1 MSMNINV
8 VFSPTNVDELYFS
21 GKITVVVDVLRATT
35 TIITALMNGAKEIV
49 PVSSVEFAMKAS
61 SNMFGGQTLICG
73 ERNAKKIDGFNLG
86 NSPLEFTNDVIGGKS
101 LVFFTTNGT
110 KAIVKAKY
118 SDEVI
123 IASFLNISAV
133 AKYLVELDK
142 PFEILCA
149 GKNNS
154 FCLEDTVFAGKLISE
169 ISSITQEVELS
180 DAGLAAMAI
189 ANKFGK
195 NLKKMFAESEHGK
208 FLIESG
214 FEEDLKYCARLNIT
228 TEIPLFLSNVVKI
241 LNRQNNDSNKIPG
254 LSTIS

>member
-1 MSMNINV
+1 MNINV
-8 VFSPTNVDELYFS
+8 VLSPANVDELHFS
-21 GKITVVVDVLRATT
+21 GKTTVVVDVLRATT

-49 PVSSVEFAMKAS
+49 PVGSVEFAMKAS

-133 AKYLVELDK
+133 AKYLVELNK

-154 FCLEDTVFAGKLISE
+154 FCLEDTVFAGKLIAE
-169 ISSITQEVELS
+169 ILMQTEDVELS
-180 DAGLAAMAI
+180 DSGLAAAAI
-189 ANKFGK
+189 AKTFGK

-208 FLIESG
+208 FLIENG
-214 FEEDLKYCARLNIT
+214 FEEDLKYCAKQNVTEDIPVFASSVVKVLQRQT
-228 TEIPLFLSNVVKI
+228 TETKGSG
-241 LNRQNNDSNKIPG
+241 S
-254 LSTIS
+254 STGN

>member
-1 MSMNINV
+1 MKINV
-8 VFSPTNVDELYFS
+8 VLSPTNVDELHFS
-21 GKITVVVDVLRATT
+21 GKVTVVVDVLRATT
-35 TIITALMNGAKEIV
+35 SIITALINGAKEIV

-123 IASFLNISAV
+123 IASFLNLSAV
-133 AKYLVELDK
+133 AKYLVELNR

-169 ISSITQEVELS
+169 ISTLLPDVELTDS
-180 DAGLAAMAI
+180 GLASVSI
-189 ANKFGK
+189 AKSFGK
-195 NLKKMFAESEHGK
+195 NLKKMFAQSEHGK
-208 FLIESG
+208 FLIENG
-214 FEEDLKYCARLNIT
+214 FEEDLKYCAKLNFT
-228 TEIPLFLSNVVKI
+228 DDIPVFASNVIKI
-241 LNRQNNDSNKIPG
+241 MQQQITESQ
-254 LSTIS
+254 ISGESIIS

>member
-1 MSMNINV
+1 MKINV
-8 VFSPTNVDELYFS
+8 VLSPANVDELYFS

-49 PVSSVEFAMKAS
+49 PVGSVEFAMKAS

-86 NSPLEFTNDVIGGKS
+86 NSPLEFTNDVISGKS

-133 AKYLVELDK
+133 AKYLVELNK

-154 FCLEDTVFAGKLISE
+154 FCLEDTVFAGKLIAE
-169 ISSITQEVELS
+169 ILTQTEDVELTDS
-180 DAGLAAMAI
+180 GLASAAI
-189 ANKFGK
+189 AKTFGK

-208 FLIESG
+208 FLIENG
-214 FEEDLKYCARLNIT
+214 FEEDLKYCAKLNVT
-228 TEIPLFLSNVVKI
+228 NDIPVYASNIIKM
-241 LNRQNNDSNKIPG
+241 LPRQNGESKVPG
-254 LSTIS
+254 STTIS

>member
-1 MSMNINV
+1 MKINV
-8 VFSPTNVDELYFS
+8 VLSPTNVDELHFS
-21 GKITVVVDVLRATT
+21 GKVTVVVDVLRATT
-35 TIITALMNGAKEIV
+35 SIIAALINGAKEIV

-123 IASFLNISAV
+123 IASFLNLSAV
-133 AKYLVELDK
+133 AKYLVELNR

-149 GKNNS
+149 GRNNS

-169 ISSITQEVELS
+169 ISTLLPDVELS
-180 DAGLAAMAI
+180 DSGLASVSI
-189 ANKFGK
+189 AKTFGK
-195 NLKKMFAESEHGK
+195 NLKKMFAQSEHGK
-208 FLIESG
+208 FLIENG
-214 FEEDLKYCARLNIT
+214 FEEDLKYCAKLNS
-228 TEIPLFLSNVVKI
+228 TEDIPVFASNVIKI
-241 LNRQNNDSNKIPG
+241 MQQQITESQ
-254 LSTIS
+254 ISGESIIS

>member
-1 MSMNINV
+1 MNINV
-8 VFSPTNVDELYFS
+8 VMSPTNVDELHFS

-35 TIITALMNGAKEIV
+35 TIVTALINGAKEIV
-49 PVSSVEFAMKAS
+49 PVGSVEFAMKAS

-86 NSPLEFTNDVIGGKS
+86 NSPLEFTYDVIGGKS
-101 LVFFTTNGT
+101 LVLFTTNGT

-133 AKYLVELDK
+133 AKYLVELNK

-154 FCLEDTVFAGKLISE
+154 FCLEDTVFAGKLIAE
-169 ISSITQEVELS
+169 ILTQTEDVELTDS
-180 DAGLAAMAI
+180 GLAAVAI
-189 ANKFGK
+189 AKTFGK

-208 FLIESG
+208 FLIENG
-214 FEEDLKYCARLNIT
+214 FEEDLKYCAKLNVT
-228 TEIPLFLSNVVKI
+228 TDIPVYASNIIKM
-241 LNRQNNDSNKIPG
+241 LPRQNSETKVPG
-254 LSTIS
+254 SSTIS

>member
-1 MSMNINV
+1 MNINV
-8 VFSPTNVDELYFS
+8 VMSPTNVDELHFS
-21 GKITVVVDVLRATT
+21 GKTTVVVDVLRATT

-49 PVSSVEFAMKAS
+49 PVGSVEFAMKAS

-133 AKYLVELDK
+133 AKYLIELNK

-154 FCLEDTVFAGKLISE
+154 FCLEDTVFAGKLIAE
-169 ISSITQEVELS
+169 ILTQTEDVELTDS
-180 DAGLAAMAI
+180 GLASVAI
-189 ANKFGK
+189 AKAFGK

-214 FEEDLKYCARLNIT
+214 FEEDLKYCAKLNV
-228 TEIPLFLSNVVKI
+228 TEDIPVFASSVVKI
-241 LNRQNNDSNKIPG
+241 LQRQIAETKVPG
-254 LSTIS
+254 SSTIS

>member
-1 MSMNINV
+1 MKINV
-8 VFSPTNVDELYFS
+8 VLSPANVDELYFS
-21 GKITVVVDVLRATT
+21 GKTTVVVDVLRATT

-49 PVSSVEFAMKAS
+49 PVGSVEFAMKAS

-86 NSPLEFTNDVIGGKS
+86 NSPLEFTSEVIGGKT

-123 IASFLNISAV
+123 IASFLNLSAV
-133 AKYLVELDK
+133 AKYLVKLNK
-142 PFEILCA
+142 SFEILCA
-149 GKNNS
+149 GRNSS

-169 ISSITQEVELS
+169 ISSLLQGIELS
-180 DAGLAAMAI
+180 DSGLASVSI
-189 ANKFGK
+189 AKTFGK

-208 FLIESG
+208 FLIENG
-214 FEEDLKYCARLNIT
+214 FEEDLKYCARVNIT
-228 TEIPLFLSNVVKI
+228 GDIPVYSSNIIKI
-241 LNRQNNDSNKIPG
+241 LHQQNSEHQVSG

>member
-1 MSMNINV
+1 MNINV
-8 VFSPTNVDELYFS
+8 VMSPTNVDELHFS
-21 GKITVVVDVLRATT
+21 GKTTVVVDVLRATT

-49 PVSSVEFAMKAS
+49 PVGSVEFAMKAS

-101 LVFFTTNGT
+101 LVLFTTNGT

-133 AKYLVELDK
+133 AKYLVELNK

-154 FCLEDTVFAGKLISE
+154 FCLEDTVFAGKLIAE
-169 ISSITQEVELS
+169 ILTQTEDVELTDS
-180 DAGLAAMAI
+180 GLASVAI
-189 ANKFGK
+189 AKTFGK

-214 FEEDLKYCARLNIT
+214 FEEDLKYCAKLNV
-228 TEIPLFLSNVVKI
+228 TEDIPVFASSVVKI
-241 LNRQNNDSNKIPG
+241 LQRQIAETKVPG
-254 LSTIS
+254 SSTIS

>member
-1 MSMNINV
+1 MNINV
-8 VFSPTNVDELYFS
+8 VMSPTNVDELHFS

-35 TIITALMNGAKEIV
+35 TIVTALINGAKEIV
-49 PVSSVEFAMKAS
+49 PVGSVEFAMKAS

-133 AKYLVELDK
+133 AKYLVELNK

-154 FCLEDTVFAGKLISE
+154 FCLEDTVFAGKLIAE
-169 ISSITQEVELS
+169 ILTQTEDVELTDS
-180 DAGLAAMAI
+180 GLASVAI
-189 ANKFGK
+189 AKTFGK

-214 FEEDLKYCARLNIT
+214 FEEDLKYCAKLNV
-228 TEIPLFLSNVVKI
+228 TEDIPVFASSVVKI
-241 LNRQNNDSNKIPG
+241 LQRQIAETKVPG
-254 LSTIS
+254 SSTIS